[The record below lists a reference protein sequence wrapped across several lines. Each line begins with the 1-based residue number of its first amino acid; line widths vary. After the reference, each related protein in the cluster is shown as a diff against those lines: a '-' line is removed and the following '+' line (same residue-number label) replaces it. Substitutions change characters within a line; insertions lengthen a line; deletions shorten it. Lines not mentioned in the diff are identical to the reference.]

1 MEIVLYL
8 LFAQGLMGALDT
20 VYHHE
25 LTVDLPHC
33 PGAWRELRL
42 HAVRSLLYG
51 VVFGGLAFF
60 AWHGIYLWILLALI
74 LTEVVLT
81 LMDFVEEDRSR
92 KLPATERVIH
102 TVLAMN
108 GGALFGHWAISIAPQ
123 WASQPS
129 DLLRVD
135 YGFWSWSLGLMA
147 IGVALSGLRD
157 GWAAWGLSRR
167 DARASSTKNTNEH
180 PITIEV

>member
-1 MEIVLYL
+1 MEIVIYL
-8 LFAQGLMGALDT
+8 LFAQGIMGAFDT

-25 LTVDLPHC
+25 LTVALPSS
-33 PGAWRELRL
+33 PAAYIELRL
-42 HAVRSLLYG
+42 HCVRSLLYG
-51 VVFGGLAFF
+51 VVFGGLAWFE
-60 AWHGIYLWILLALI
+60 WRGIWLWILAALI

-102 TVLAMN
+102 TILAMN

-123 WASQPS
+123 WAQHATA
-129 DLLRVD
+129 LHRVD
-135 YGFWSWSLGLMA
+135 YGMWSWALAAFA

-157 GWAAWGLSRR
+157 GLAAFILSKEQSCLIP
-167 DARASSTKNTNEH
+167 A
-180 PITIEV
+180 

>member
-1 MEIVLYL
+1 MEIVVYL
-8 LFAQGLMGALDT
+8 LIAQGIMGAFDT

-25 LTVDLPHC
+25 LTVALPSS
-33 PGAWRELRL
+33 PSAYKELRL
-42 HAVRSLLYG
+42 HAVRSVLYG
-51 VVFGGLAFF
+51 VVFGGLAWFE
-60 AWHGIYLWILLALI
+60 WRGIWLWVLVALI

-102 TVLAMN
+102 TILAMN

-123 WASQPS
+123 WAQQTTALHP
-129 DLLRVD
+129 VD
-135 YGFWSWSLGLMA
+135 YGIASWLLGAFA

-157 GWAAWGLSRR
+157 GYAAFTLSKEQSCLIP
-167 DARASSTKNTNEH
+167 A
-180 PITIEV
+180 